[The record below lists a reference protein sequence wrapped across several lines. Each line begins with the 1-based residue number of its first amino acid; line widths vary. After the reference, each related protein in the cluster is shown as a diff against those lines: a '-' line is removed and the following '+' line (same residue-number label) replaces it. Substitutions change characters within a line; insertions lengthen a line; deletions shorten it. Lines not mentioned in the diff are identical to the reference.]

1 MADLQL
7 VRNEEEERNYLGE
20 AFRIARGES
29 MLLAEREHLIALIAH
44 CRALVG
50 AAMELPEVA

>member
-1 MADLQL
+1 MSDLRL
-7 VRNEEEERNYLGE
+7 VTEEDERNYLGE
-20 AFRIARGES
+20 AFRIVRGET
-29 MLLAEREHLIALIAH
+29 MILAEREHLIALIAH